1 MKSKDEINLV
11 KSKDGTYVPEGTNCK
26 EKQNNNNNAEE
37 FIKGLDSGLDFI
49 SNVSKRI
56 KRLKNL

>member
-26 EKQNNNNNAEE
+26 EKQNNNAEE